1 MYKSFLYLILTS
13 LLISSCANQRN
24 SSDRWD
30 KKQITSACDCA
41 DMAVDF
47 FTEMIDDVKKNP
59 EMTEE
64 SIMNSK
70 EAVWK
75 PRFERCDELEKE
87 RRKSETSSF
96 EEKLEQCESVKELR
110 SLMDTL
116 ARLVQPEADWE
127 IPENDSSTEICKC
140 LVAANSEEEALQCA
154 PDKTIDELMEML
166 TSDCLEMA
174 VARYE
179 EEYPIEEPTEEALK
193 PHLEIESEE
202 ITEESADPEL
212 ISLRRLDEL
221 ERLYEEEMNFKQD
234 LQEIEIE
241 IRKLE
246 DSLLYFDKIP
256 DFDALLCQCWF
267 NEGVI
272 DLEEDCVD
280 STLYTLEEEQALYDR
295 LWPDCEL
302 HDLVQQD
309 LYILIEDYKRDNNYL
324 DEALAELDIQ
334 IQEENL
340 KLNLIRLH
348 NLEEELRENQEIIQ
362 ELKQDIIAMEQVID
376 AVDYRTCECI
386 LEYYDCTSSLD
397 EINSIKKC
405 DSTLSGEE
413 IRTLCEQC
421 EDRARASDNVWVPEG
436 LLDEHKELEK
446 EKIKKI
452 EEIKKEIEQ
461 LSQDF
466 PDFADQLNNEL
477 EKQNTQY
484 EQNTLKL
491 LIEKRFNLDAKLQ
504 ILREDL
510 KRNAIVYEDYLTQ
523 QYDLQQHI
531 DQDMCDCILSRD
543 EDTYKNCTNGLTE
556 REIQCM
562 EEECRLW
569 RDVCYEVGKMQES
582 LFEYSQERVDEF
594 EKKIAE
600 LDIEI
605 NILRKKF
612 PDFAEKCERNLE
624 ENRINQEYTKRIK
637 KWIHPYGVQ
646 RRALEKEYY
655 ELYDQLSQ
663 IHETISNNPLVDE
676 NLCYCLSSSVHEVCE
691 EEFDLSKEDVDSI
704 ISLCEEQIFEAD
716 LFIKVNQISSELRD
730 IASGIQT
737 LNDSILNRIKR
748 NNEKILGNFLTLE
761 NFTEENLR
769 LVGNLLDQEVEQSN
783 KIVDIEDRL
792 YFDFEDE
799 GDALILKKE
808 FIKEYDLLEEILK
821 NNKQVIK
828 EFKADLYRQSDSL
841 KFLFNADLVFKAQEI
856 FSALKEQD
864 LNLFKS
870 LVKQDTIDFF
880 YWTIPSKDFTIE
892 KLKNMSAEIDA
903 NEGINNQLAF
913 DFLNKFN
920 SFDMNIVYTG
930 KSFDRA
936 SGIEGSSYK
945 FISKRNHDGDI
956 WDFINEQSQQYENI
970 VFKYCPNEN
979 LYSCLECDEEIETV
993 IQDPYRLKEAIM
1005 CECYNMDEL
1014 WFVFDKP
1021 SHKLVGIYD
1030 WHWGP

>member
-1 MYKSFLYLILTS
+1 M
-13 LLISSCANQRN
+13 
-24 SSDRWD
+24 
-30 KKQITSACDCA
+30 QIKENGK
-41 DMAVDF
+41 
-47 FTEMIDDVKKNP
+47 EMILKSLH
-59 EMTEE
+59 EE
-64 SIMNSK
+64 
-70 EAVWK
+70 
-75 PRFERCDELEKE
+75 
-87 RRKSETSSF
+87 
-96 EEKLEQCESVKELR
+96 
-110 SLMDTL
+110 L
-116 ARLVQPEADWE
+116 A
-127 IPENDSSTEICKC
+127 
-140 LVAANSEEEALQCA
+140 
-154 PDKTIDELMEML
+154 
-166 TSDCLEMA
+166 
-174 VARYE
+174 Y
-179 EEYPIEEPTEEALK
+179 
-193 PHLEIESEE
+193 
-202 ITEESADPEL
+202 
-212 ISLRRLDEL
+212 
-221 ERLYEEEMNFKQD
+221 
-234 LQEIEIE
+234 
-241 IRKLE
+241 
-246 DSLLYFDKIP
+246 
-256 DFDALLCQCWF
+256 
-267 NEGVI
+267 
-272 DLEEDCVD
+272 
-280 STLYTLEEEQALYDR
+280 
-295 LWPDCEL
+295 
-302 HDLVQQD
+302 
-309 LYILIEDYKRDNNYL
+309 
-324 DEALAELDIQ
+324 
-334 IQEENL
+334 
-340 KLNLIRLH
+340 
-348 NLEEELRENQEIIQ
+348 LEEELRENQEIIQ

-413 IRTLCEQC
+413 IRILCEQC
-421 EDRARASDNVWVPEG
+421 EDRARASDNIWTPEG

-452 EEIKKEIEQ
+452 EEFKKEIEQ

-466 PDFADQLNNEL
+466 PHIADQLNNEQ

-484 EQNTLKL
+484 KQDTLKL
-491 LIEKRFNLDAKLQ
+491 LIEKRFNLDAKLH
-504 ILREDL
+504 ILKEDL
-510 KRNAIVYEDYLTQ
+510 KRNTIVYEDYLSQ
-523 QYDLQQHI
+523 QYNMQQYI
-531 DQDMCDCILSRD
+531 DQDMCDCILSED
-543 EDTYKNCTNGLTE
+543 EDTYENCTNGLTE
-556 REIQCM
+556 RDILCL
-562 EEECRLW
+562 EEECKLW
-569 RDVCYEVGKMQES
+569 RDVYYEVGQMQES
-582 LFEYSQERVDEF
+582 LFEYSQERVDAL

-612 PDFAEKCERNLE
+612 PHFWEKCERNLE
-624 ENRINQEYTKRIK
+624 ENRINKEYTKRVK

-663 IHETISNNPLVDE
+663 IHETISNNPHVDE

-704 ISLCEEQIFEAD
+704 ISLCEEYIFEAD

-769 LVGNLLDQEVEQSN
+769 LVGTLLDQEVEQSN

-808 FIKEYDLLEEILK
+808 FIKEYDLLEELLK

-903 NEGINNQLAF
+903 NDGTNNQLAF

-945 FISKRNHDGDI
+945 FMSKRNRDGDV

-993 IQDPYRLKEAIM
+993 IQDPYRLQEAIM

-1014 WFVFDKP
+1014 WFVFNKP

-1030 WHWGP
+1030 WHLSP

>member
-1 MYKSFLYLILTS
+1 
-13 LLISSCANQRN
+13 
-24 SSDRWD
+24 
-30 KKQITSACDCA
+30 
-41 DMAVDF
+41 
-47 FTEMIDDVKKNP
+47 
-59 EMTEE
+59 
-64 SIMNSK
+64 
-70 EAVWK
+70 
-75 PRFERCDELEKE
+75 
-87 RRKSETSSF
+87 
-96 EEKLEQCESVKELR
+96 
-110 SLMDTL
+110 
-116 ARLVQPEADWE
+116 
-127 IPENDSSTEICKC
+127 
-140 LVAANSEEEALQCA
+140 
-154 PDKTIDELMEML
+154 
-166 TSDCLEMA
+166 
-174 VARYE
+174 
-179 EEYPIEEPTEEALK
+179 
-193 PHLEIESEE
+193 
-202 ITEESADPEL
+202 
-212 ISLRRLDEL
+212 
-221 ERLYEEEMNFKQD
+221 
-234 LQEIEIE
+234 
-241 IRKLE
+241 
-246 DSLLYFDKIP
+246 
-256 DFDALLCQCWF
+256 
-267 NEGVI
+267 
-272 DLEEDCVD
+272 
-280 STLYTLEEEQALYDR
+280 
-295 LWPDCEL
+295 
-302 HDLVQQD
+302 
-309 LYILIEDYKRDNNYL
+309 
-324 DEALAELDIQ
+324 
-334 IQEENL
+334 
-340 KLNLIRLH
+340 
-348 NLEEELRENQEIIQ
+348 
-362 ELKQDIIAMEQVID
+362 MEQVID

-386 LEYYDCTSSLD
+386 FEYYDCTSSLD

-421 EDRARASDNVWVPEG
+421 EDRARASDNVGVPEG

-452 EEIKKEIEQ
+452 EEIKEEIKQ

-466 PDFADQLNNEL
+466 PDIADQLNNEL

-484 EQNTLKL
+484 EQDTLKL

-510 KRNAIVYEDYLTQ
+510 KRNAIVYEDYLSQ
-523 QYDLQQHI
+523 QYDMQQHI

-562 EEECRLW
+562 EEECR
-569 RDVCYEVGKMQES
+569 VFYEIYGTVGLLRLDLGSYES
-582 LFEYSQERVDEF
+582 
-594 EKKIAE
+594 
-600 LDIEI
+600 EI
-605 NILRKKF
+605 NEIDIQIDELNNQIKILRKKF

-624 ENRINQEYTKRIK
+624 ENRINKEYTKRIK

-663 IHETISNNPLVDE
+663 IHETISNNPHVDE
-676 NLCYCLSSSVHEVCE
+676 NLCYCLCTSVHEVCE

-808 FIKEYDLLEEILK
+808 FIKEYDLLEELLK

-828 EFKADLYRQSDSL
+828 EFKAELYRESDSL
-841 KFLFNADLVFKAQEI
+841 NRIAFYKNADLVFKAQEI

-880 YWTIPSKDFTIE
+880 YWTVPSKDFTIE

-945 FISKRNHDGDI
+945 FISKRNHYDDI
-956 WDFINEQSQQYENI
+956 WGFINEQSQQYENI
-970 VFKYCPNEN
+970 IFKYCPNEK

-993 IQDPYRLKEAIM
+993 IQDPYRLQEAIM